1 MLSILGVALYL
12 WMWDHGFNPR
22 NRESA
27 SYGRSVHAHPIVTAH
42 AHPNANPNSLDLT
55 LIPDST
61 SLLTV
66 LFDGRFGTQTK
77 KLVPNV
83 RDLLPGKTRREVMA
97 LKAATPTKSPSPKK
111 KFKKGGG
118 KLSASKHRRKGTGKD
133 SKED

>member
-1 MLSILGVALYL
+1 MLSILGMALYL

-27 SYGRSVHAHPIVTAH
+27 SYGRSVHAHPIATAR
-42 AHPNANPNSLDLT
+42 PNANPNSLHLNF
-55 LIPDST
+55 IPDST

-66 LFDGRFGTQTK
+66 LFDGRFGTQKK

-97 LKAATPTKSPSPKK
+97 LKAATPTKSPSSKK

-118 KLSASKHRRKGTGKD
+118 KLSASKNDKQGTGKD
-133 SKED
+133 SKQD